1 MDGVTIFYAIGIILS
16 SIAAPYFGGHHL
28 NFLYREPDC
37 GFDRMKI
44 DKRFKKLFIFD
55 KHDDTIL
62 KPAVYVQAS
71 VYIYIVLLTIA
82 AVVLKIIL
90 TNIEIWLAWVGG
102 IIPFGYII
110 LTLIWL
116 LYVGAKYNIC
126 KYLKERRTKKGKQ
139 GK

>member
-16 SIAAPYFGGHHL
+16 SIAAPFFGGHHL

-62 KPAVYVQAS
+62 KPAVYLQAS
-71 VYIYIVLLTIA
+71 AYIYI
-82 AVVLKIIL
+82 
-90 TNIEIWLAWVGG
+90 
-102 IIPFGYII
+102 
-110 LTLIWL
+110 
-116 LYVGAKYNIC
+116 IC
-126 KYLKERRTKKGKQ
+126 NCDNHTKVNY
-139 GK
+139 

>member
-1 MDGVTIFYAIGIILS
+1 MDFNIFDAIIIL
-16 SIAAPYFGGHHL
+16 AALIVPFFGGHHL

-62 KPAVYVQAS
+62 KPAVYLQAS
-71 VYIYIVLLTIA
+71 AYIYILYVIVT
-82 AVVLKIIL
+82 IIL
-90 TNIEIWLAWVGG
+90 RLIINNTEVWLAWIAC
-102 IIPFGYII
+102 IIPLGYMI
-110 LTLIWL
+110 LTVLWG
-116 LYVGAKYNIC
+116 LYVSAKYNIC

-139 GK
+139 E